1 MTAHTLLCSWNL
13 KRVIRAYIWRII
25 YSGGLLCCLSWPA
38 YAQVIFSAE
47 RDSPAVRSFAQQL
60 AQALPQH
67 AIEYMP
73 RSQLEI
79 QPSFSTDTQLILL
92 GPALLD
98 WRLQLKHSAPA
109 TLMLQVSRVQAHDRL
124 NQQQP
129 QHLTF
134 LWSDPPIARQI
145 ILLKT
150 LLPSLKNI
158 GVLYSNH
165 SAFLLEEIE
174 LAMQAEN
181 LTLYKYYWPNSY
193 NARSLTLLLNKTD
206 ALLGIDDAQIYNP
219 TTIKS
224 ILISSYARKQ
234 TLIGPTAAFIKAGSL
249 ASTYSDKSDWLNAL
263 KALLQMP
270 ANIWP
275 QSLYPSEFKVLINQ
289 QVARSLGIQ
298 SLRSTESSVRV
309 RVKQHRPAP

>member
-1 MTAHTLLCSWNL
+1 ML
-13 KRVIRAYIWRII
+13 VYIWRIM
-25 YSGGLLCCLSWPA
+25 YSSCLLCCVNLPA

-73 RSQLEI
+73 RSQLET
-79 QPSFSTDTQLILL
+79 QRGFSADTQLILL
-92 GPALLD
+92 GPELLD
-98 WRLQLKHSAPA
+98 WRLQLKHSTPA
-109 TLMLQVSRVQAHDRL
+109 TLILQVSRVQAYERL
-124 NQQQP
+124 NKQQP
-129 QHLTF
+129 QHVSF

-145 ILLKT
+145 TLLKT
-150 LLPSLKNI
+150 LLPGLKNI
-158 GVLYSNH
+158 GVLYSNY

-174 LAMQAEN
+174 LAIQAEN
-181 LTLYKYYWPNSY
+181 LVLYKYYWPNSY
-193 NARSLTLLLNKTD
+193 NSRGLTLLLNKTD
-206 ALLGIDDAQIYNP
+206 AILGIDDAQIYNP

-249 ASTYSDKSDWLNAL
+249 ASTYSDESDWLNAL
-263 KALLQMP
+263 QALLETP
-270 ANIWP
+270 ANTWP
-275 QSLYPSEFKVLINQ
+275 QSLYPSEFKVLVNQ

-298 SLRSTESSVRV
+298 TKHSSESNEQ
-309 RVKQHRPAP
+309 VKQHRSAP

>member
-1 MTAHTLLCSWNL
+1 MTAHTLLYSWSF
-13 KRVIRAYIWRII
+13 KRVMQTYIWHII
-25 YSGGLLCCLSWPA
+25 CSGGLLCCLSWPA

-47 RDSPAVRSFAQQL
+47 RDSAAVRSFAQQL

-79 QPSFSTDTQLILL
+79 QDSFSADTQLILL

-109 TLMLQVSRVQAHDRL
+109 TLMLQVSRVQAHERL

-150 LLPSLKNI
+150 LLPGLKNI
-158 GVLYSNH
+158 GVFYSNH

-249 ASTYSDKSDWLNAL
+249 ASTYSDKSDWL
-263 KALLQMP
+263 KALQTLLQIP
-270 ANIWP
+270 TNRWP

-298 SLRSTESSVRV
+298 SQHSTESSEQ
-309 RVKQHRPAP
+309 VKQYRPAP